1 MQTTTLARIVRN
13 VDRALLFIASLG
25 LIAMM
30 LHIGVDILSSLLL
43 NAPISVTSAFVTQ
56 YYMITV
62 AFLPIL
68 AAEYRGG
75 HISVDMVT
83 RALPDGLRNGLE
95 VVVLALTA
103 FVYLML
109 TAQAWQ
115 QAMSKLATNAY
126 MVEQTTRIV
135 VWPSYFILP
144 LAFGTVGLL
153 MIAKVILRL
162 LGRGELAPPPVIVPQ
177 PKAESDHV

>member
-1 MQTTTLARIVRN
+1 MFTKTLALIVRAL
-13 VDRALLFIASLG
+13 DRALLLIASVG

-95 VVVLALTA
+95 IVVLALTA
-103 FVYLML
+103 LVYVML
-109 TAQAWQ
+109 TTQALQ
-115 QAMSKLATNAY
+115 QAMSKLSTKAY
-126 MVEQTTRIV
+126 MVEQTTRII

-144 LAFGTVGLL
+144 LALGAMAFLL
-153 MIAKVILRL
+153 VARLMLRL
-162 LGRGELAPPPVIVPQ
+162 TGQGELAPPPVIIPQ

>member
-1 MQTTTLARIVRN
+1 MFTKTLALIVRTL
-13 VDRALLFIASLG
+13 DRVLLLIASLG

-30 LHIGVDILSSLLL
+30 LHVGVDILSSLLL

-83 RALPDGLRNGLE
+83 QALPDGLRRGLE
-95 VVVLALTA
+95 LVVLALTA
-103 FVYLML
+103 LVYVML
-109 TAQAWQ
+109 TTQSWQ
-115 QAMSKLATNAY
+115 QAMSKLSTKAY
-126 MVEQTTRIV
+126 MVEQTTRII

-144 LAFGTVGLL
+144 LALGAMAFLL
-153 MIAKVILRL
+153 AAKLLLRL
-162 LGRGELAPPPVIVPQ
+162 TGQGDLAPPPVVIPQ
-177 PKAESDHV
+177 PKTESGHV